1 MARQKPPVEPGRGPD
16 PRIAPALLAIL
27 LIAVVAA
34 PWLLAVVG
42 RPASSVYEASGY
54 RRIVNELVAG
64 RGWLK
69 LDLRA
74 DPMRVIPSE
83 LAPVDHP
90 AFKAFMSGSYLA
102 ADMRRADA
110 SVWKVEE
117 GGTRVLAIRP
127 DAHRIPGPFAT
138 GRGWGGSLLYRGD
151 RQATPVLVARDG
163 GAELSLTPQ
172 GESHA
177 ATAVGQIDLER
188 PPRGA
193 RAAQR
198 YVVAHGSQTAAVV
211 LRVGDQTLVQVFAT
225 PGVAVVLN
233 GRALAPR
240 EGTPM
245 LVPLKPHDT
254 LGLRHDGRETRFD
267 LDLADPAVSRQLP
280 GRGRV
285 RDLGLDSFARAAEAA
300 MADGDAPKI
309 QLTID
314 SGLQAVAQ
322 TALEDRAERLRAGGP
337 AFPAGVTLMDARTGE
352 VLALGTYP
360 RDRTQLGPR
369 QAASLQPDPLI
380 ERNHNFTRMP
390 VGSVAKAP
398 ISLAILQAN
407 PALATLRIA
416 PAQVREL
423 STDRKKT
430 KRSFRELLG
439 VDLGMDIEDHVA
451 IAGGI
456 DFEHYLSQS
465 SNKYA
470 AALMLLGLGEGG
482 NPVAGSSE
490 TWELGGRTRTS
501 PPALNALRGAQ
512 AGPFGLIPRLRHDSA
527 ASWPRQLPI
536 LFGVRAEGDAS
547 GDAAA
552 FDSGIWGRKG
562 LERAERFAA
571 ASPEIED
578 FGLSDISEIGPDY
591 IMTILGGSRGRWTT
605 VKMAEVFSRIVTRR
619 PVRSQLVAGARPTI
633 AGSPALPIRTE
644 AWIPVMNGLRHVA
657 IDGTGARLGAVAPD
671 PVEEGLE
678 VRIFAKT
685 GTPNL
690 DRFGARTPANA
701 ALARYVERRCPLSW
715 RRGPGLFL
723 PSSGPQANRAKLL
736 DAVRRLGVRCHDD
749 RPELV
754 MQEIVRLNA
763 LGRPRGGLIDGLRV
777 EAGQVTGVPLDAVT
791 FSGIGHA
798 VALVAGLYREGDPDD
813 QPRRALTIVV
823 NLQQRT
829 PADTTPAIAVARRL
843 LCDPAVRAW
852 IVGGASRPRE
862 ACATP

>member
-1 MARQKPPVEPGRGPD
+1 MARPKPPAQPGRGPD
-16 PRIAPALLAIL
+16 PRIAPALLATL

-34 PWLLAVVG
+34 PWLLAAVG

-54 RRIVNELVAG
+54 RTIVNELIAG
-64 RGWLK
+64 RGWLN
-69 LDLRA
+69 LDPGS
-74 DPMRVIPSE
+74 DPMRVVPSE

-90 AFKAFMSGSYLA
+90 AFKAFMNGSYLA

-110 SVWKVEE
+110 SVWKIEE
-117 GGTRVLAIRP
+117 GTNRVSAIRP
-127 DAHRIPGPFAT
+127 DAHRILGPFAT
-138 GRGWGGSLLYRGD
+138 GRGWSGSLLYRGD
-151 RQATPVLVARDG
+151 RQATPVLVARQG
-163 GAELSLTPQ
+163 GGELSLTPQ

-177 ATAVGQIDLER
+177 ATVASTIDLES
-188 PPRGA
+188 PVRGA
-193 RAAQR
+193 RSAQR
-198 YVVAHGSQTAAVV
+198 YIFAHGGGSVAVV
-211 LRVGDQTLVQVFAT
+211 LRVGDRTLLQVFTT
-225 PGVAVVLN
+225 PGVEVVLN
-233 GRALAPR
+233 GRNLGPRDAAP
-240 EGTPM
+240 M
-245 LVPLKPHDT
+245 IVSLNPHDT
-254 LGLRHDGRETRFD
+254 LGFRHDGRETRFD

-285 RDLGLDSFARAAEAA
+285 RDLGLGSFARAAEAA
-300 MADGDAPKI
+300 MGEGGAARI

-322 TALEDRAERLRAGGP
+322 SALENRAERLRAGGP

-360 RDRTQLGPR
+360 RDRGQLGAR

-398 ISLAILQAN
+398 ISLAILQVN
-407 PALATLRIA
+407 PLLATLRVE
-416 PAQVREL
+416 PAQMRQS
-423 STDRKKT
+423 STDRRKAE
-430 KRSFRELLG
+430 RSFRELLG
-439 VDLGMDIEDHVA
+439 VDIGMDIEDHVVTD
-451 IAGGI
+451 GGI
-456 DFEHYLSQS
+456 DFEHYLSRS

-470 AALMLLGLGEGG
+470 AALMLLAWGDGAAMAGASEPWTFDGEVRHG
-482 NPVAGSSE
+482 
-490 TWELGGRTRTS
+490 
-501 PPALNALRGAQ
+501 PPALPILRDARPGPWGLVPVIRRDTAL
-512 AGPFGLIPRLRHDSA
+512 
-527 ASWPRQLPI
+527 SWPRQLPI
-536 LFGVRAEGDAS
+536 LFGLRAEGDAS
-547 GDAAA
+547 GDAPA
-552 FDSGIWGRKG
+552 FDTGIWGREG

-591 IMTILGGSRGRWTT
+591 IMTILGGSRGRWTN
-605 VKMAEVFSRIVTRR
+605 VKMAETFSRIVTRR

-633 AGSPALPIRTE
+633 PASPALPVRDS

-657 IDGTGARLGAVAPD
+657 IDGTGARLGAVTPD
-671 PVEEGLE
+671 PVEDGLE

-690 DRFGARTPANA
+690 DRFGARAPANA
-701 ALARYVERRCPLSW
+701 ALARYIERRCPLSW
-715 RRGPGLFL
+715 RRGSGLFL
-723 PSSGPQANRAKLL
+723 PSAGSQASREGLL
-736 DAVRRLGVRCHDD
+736 DAVGGLGVRCHDG

-763 LGRPRGGLIDGLRV
+763 LGRPRGGVVDGLRV
-777 EAGQVTGVPLDAVT
+777 ETGQVTGVPVNAMIFPGV
-791 FSGIGHA
+791 GHA

-829 PADTTPAIAVARRL
+829 PSDTAPAIAVAERL

-852 IVGGASRPRE
+852 IVGGASRPRD
-862 ACATP
+862 ACVTS